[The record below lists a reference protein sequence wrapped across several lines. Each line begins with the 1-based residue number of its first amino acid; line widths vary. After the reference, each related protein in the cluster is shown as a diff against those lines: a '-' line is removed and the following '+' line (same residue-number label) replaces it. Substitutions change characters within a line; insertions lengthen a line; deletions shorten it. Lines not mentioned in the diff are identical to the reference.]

1 MEIKTMEA
9 NGEVNS
15 IIPTLMVGD
24 MVSVPDQGIVRV
36 EEIAMDE
43 NRQWYV
49 SFACSATLFR
59 SYNPSEIPVTPQLL
73 DLNFVRGWGR
83 ETWVLPEGAIL
94 KRIDRPDGNA
104 EYLCG
109 LALITIHSLH
119 ELQHLLR
126 MLGQD
131 GIEKADNIKLSEK

>member
-1 MEIKTMEA
+1 MEA
-9 NGEVNS
+9 KGKVKS

-24 MVSVPDQGIVRV
+24 IVSVPEQGIVRV

-43 NRQWYV
+43 NRQWYI

-59 SYNPSEIPVTPQLL
+59 SYSPSEIPVTPQFL

-94 KRIDRPDGNA
+94 KRMEHADGNTD
-104 EYLCG
+104 YLYEGTPIFLC
-109 LALITIHSLH
+109 AVD

-131 GIEKADNIKLSEK
+131 GIEKADKLELSEK